1 MDKKNNS
8 PFTNEDYNSGDGML
22 TSIWG
27 PAMWLFLH
35 TMSFNYPV
43 NPSEDQ
49 KKYYYKFLKNLANIL
64 PCKYCRDNYKE
75 NLKTHKLN
83 KSVMKNRDSLSRWVY
98 ELHEMVNKRLN
109 KESGLTYEE
118 VRERFEHFR
127 SRCLVEPDSI
137 KSSNKSSNKDST
149 KEKGCTEPLYGVK
162 SKCVIN
168 IIPRDNRINSF
179 KMDPK
184 CIISKG
190 NKNKK

>member
-8 PFTNEDYNSGDGML
+8 PFTQEDYNSGDGML

-43 NPSEDQ
+43 NPTDEQ
-49 KKYYYKFLKNLANIL
+49 KKYYYKFLKTLQNIL

-83 KSVMKNRDSLSRWVY
+83 YEVMKNRDSLSRWVY
-98 ELHEMVNKRLN
+98 ELHELVNKRLN
-109 KESGLTYEE
+109 KISGLTYED
-118 VRERFEHFR
+118 VRDRFEHFR
-127 SRCLVEPDSI
+127 SRCLTDPVTKKSI
-137 KSSNKSSNKDST
+137 EN

-162 SKCVIN
+162 PKCIIN
-168 IIPRDNRINSF
+168 IIPKDNRTSSF